1 VHRELKNVVACLSG
15 GDISGIKIGMNLIMA
30 FCLDGGTIWTLV
42 NVLVNV
48 FDCLDGATNF
58 QIDVTVKLHQKLSG
72 MGNHMS
78 VVKDI
83 LVLLNGS
90 AIFRTS
96 IVRITIFLDD
106 GVWSIRLGKAL
117 LAHIV
122 LKTSLRRARTME
134 HTSSDHRVKL
144 WMKIGIRNLC

>member
-1 VHRELKNVVACLSG
+1 MHRELKDVVTCLSG
-15 GDISGIKIGMNLIMA
+15 GDISGIKIGTNLIMA

-48 FDCLDGATNF
+48 FDCLDGATDF
-58 QIDVTVKLHQKLSG
+58 QVDVTVKLHQKLSG
-72 MGNHMS
+72 MRGHMS

-90 AIFRTS
+90 AIFRVG
-96 IVRITIFLDD
+96 IVWITILLD
-106 GVWSIRLGKAL
+106 GGMWSKRLGKAL